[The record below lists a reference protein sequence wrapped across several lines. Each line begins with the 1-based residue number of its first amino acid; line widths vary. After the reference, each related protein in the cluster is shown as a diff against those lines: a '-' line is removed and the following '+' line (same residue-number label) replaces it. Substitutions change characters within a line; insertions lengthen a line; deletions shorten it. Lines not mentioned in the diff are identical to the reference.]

1 MIKNKKK
8 NQSKNKILGQDI
20 RNLRKQ
26 KGLTISELANK
37 ADISIGVISQIE
49 RNLTTPSMKTLFAIT
64 KILNIPIGWL
74 LNDNQEIDNDEFDI
88 IVRSN
93 KRRKVDLKDGITE
106 EILTPRFSGNLQLM
120 LVKIESG
127 GGSDREGYTHKGE
140 EAGYVIEG
148 VIDLTIDKKT
158 YNLKIGDS
166 FKFESNKKHT
176 FYNPGKEKCVI
187 LWANT
192 PAIF

>member
-1 MIKNKKK
+1 MNKKNKKLS
-8 NQSKNKILGQDI
+8 SKNTILGQDI

-26 KGLTISELANK
+26 KGLTISELATK
-37 ADISIGVISQIE
+37 ADISIGVVSQIE
-49 RNLTTPSMKTLFAIT
+49 RNLTTPSMKSLFAIT

-74 LNDNQEIDNDEFDI
+74 LNDNDEIDNDERDI
-88 IVRSN
+88 VVRIN

-120 LVKIESG
+120 LVRIKAG

-140 EAGYVIEG
+140 EAGFVIEG
-148 VIDLTIDKKT
+148 NIDLTIDKKT
-158 YNLKIGDS
+158 YSLKKGDS
-166 FKFESNKKHT
+166 FKFESKKKHT
-176 FYNPGKEKCVI
+176 FYNSSKEESII